1 MFSWEVPTAN
11 QLLMFKL
18 FIREPVSHA
27 TGTLATFVNVLL
39 WRRAHGFLY
48 SLDRGNPHIATS
60 REPLRS
66 VDELYLWDLPSCSVL
81 FATATTCSLLHNW
94 DSTPPAV
101 NCACGANTVF

>member
-60 REPLRS
+60 RNL
-66 VDELYLWDLPSCSVL
+66 CVL
-81 FATATTCSLLHNW
+81 SM
-94 DSTPPAV
+94 
-101 NCACGANTVF
+101 NCTYGISHHVL